1 MNIDHVQRRDHEG
14 ADKKL
19 SAQYA
24 MFEKLLEALRER
36 DLPPNIIESVN
47 RNVEEIN
54 AFSGSNKALR
64 NLLEKTR
71 LNILKM
77 LAKEVNLVAKN
88 HYRNMWLAT
97 GMAAFG
103 LPLGAAFGASLGN
116 MAFIGMGLPIGM
128 SIGIAIG
135 AGMDTK
141 AAREGRQLDV

>member
-1 MNIDHVQRRDHEG
+1 MKINSVRRRDQE
-14 ADKKL
+14 DEDRKL
-19 SAQYA
+19 SDQYA
-24 MFEKLLEALRER
+24 MFENFLEALRER
-36 DLPPNIIESVN
+36 DLPPNVVESVN
-47 RNVEEIN
+47 RHVEEIN

-71 LNILKM
+71 LNILRM

-88 HYRNMWLAT
+88 HYRNTWLAT

-135 AGMDTK
+135 ARMDAK
-141 AAREGRQLDV
+141 AAREGRQLDL